1 MAQSTGNYGGPGFGA
16 VGKRQKKHLSPS
28 SNIEYNDEFNENDP
42 EANFITS
49 EGGSIEIGS
58 HITHRSLSRSSQKPP
73 STRSSNK
80 AGSGSNHTRTNSQQH
95 GHHILHGHHGH
106 HNIFDQVTAPTH
118 DPAGR
123 PLRRHGTETFG
134 DVLLHPLKELEL
146 HRKRVE
152 EFDAE
157 KKEFQTTHPELLD
170 PKADTKP
177 EIKPV
182 IRIIVHFIHLVGDQ
196 DLLMSSHLI
205 EQLREPLSLTDIE
218 ITRLRK
224 IDDTDGLIEFFHK
237 TKRDY
242 SLKIHKTVNIRTE
255 LREAAAEFK
264 KNKRSS
270 SDSDDSIPRRREI
283 VGTDTQETRE
293 QVDPAIV
300 LVSPPATESPKQE
313 QSEKLQVPE
322 NNGVT
327 TKHVEEPEKLS
338 EKPRTETHPLSHLS
352 GTVIRLN
359 ENVYLEI
366 KSYKPKDEEEGRESG
381 AGRRPIFVLPDADL
395 SDDTE
400 EETKAT
406 WVELFG
412 DVFYVGWLTTFTHA
426 NHITGQEQLGIYA
439 AWFVVMWWTWC
450 SSALYSSRYDSGD
463 VMHHIYKVIELCG
476 LVGMAAS
483 SNGFWQDSPKG
494 FIIGYMV
501 MKAVLLIE
509 YGVVLIAAIISGS
522 FARKTLAA
530 YVAINAIS
538 IIMWGCSL
546 LFPTN
551 QTARY
556 LLWYISIGAEFIV
569 NVALKKNKQTS
580 LAASHLAERFGLFT
594 LIILGENC
602 MGFIT
607 MVSDAEAHVP
617 VVVSIMFGL
626 IIIFNFFFM
635 YFDDFNTEILNE
647 IEVSQMWVWLHFP
660 LHLCQVAFGI
670 ALIDVIT
677 IFRLGWDDGEAGA
690 ELMREACHEVEAE
703 LHLPAA
709 TTATSEAAGHSLIT
723 ALRVASGAGGET
735 EACEEIPDTRFVF
748 QAFWISAG
756 LILCINALIKLVN
769 TRVDAKWSRIICASR
784 ILNAVLFFGLSAA
797 TYDNLTGISMLAIMM
812 SCMLLQSAI
821 DLTD

>member
-1 MAQSTGNYGGPGFGA
+1 MAQGSGNYSGPGFGG
-16 VGKRQKKHLSPS
+16 VRRHPSTRQSP
-28 SNIEYNDEFNENDP
+28 SNIEYDDEFNENDP

-58 HITHRSLSRSSQKPP
+58 HITHRSMVNNSQKAS
-73 STRSSNK
+73 STRSSKKDIVGTHHN
-80 AGSGSNHTRTNSQQH
+80 H
-95 GHHILHGHHGH
+95 GHHGHHGH

-134 DVLLHPLKELEL
+134 DVLLHPIRELEL
-146 HRKRVE
+146 HRKRIK
-152 EFDAE
+152 EFDEE
-157 KKEFQTTHPELLD
+157 KKEFDASHPDMLD
-170 PKADTKP
+170 PNVKLEPKP
-177 EIKPV
+177 TVK
-182 IRIIVHFIHLVGDQ
+182 RIIVHFLHLVGDQ
-196 DLLMSSHLI
+196 DLDVTDDLI
-205 EQLREPLSLTDIE
+205 RQLWEPLSLTQKDVE
-218 ITRLRK
+218 KLK
-224 IDDTDGLIEFFHK
+224 NIDDTDSLIEFFHNS
-237 TKRDY
+237 KRDY
-242 SLKIHKTVNIRTE
+242 SLKIHKTVDIRTE
-255 LREAAAEFK
+255 LKEAAAEFK
-264 KNKRSS
+264 KKTRHNSS
-270 SDSDDSIPRRREI
+270 GSEDSIPRQKTLM
-283 VGTDTQETRE
+283 GADTQETRE
-293 QVDPAIV
+293 QADLAA
-300 LVSPPATESPKQE
+300 SPLEVKPHND
-313 QSEKLQVPE
+313 SEKLQVPE
-322 NNGVT
+322 LKEG
-327 TKHVEEPEKLS
+327 LS
-338 EKPRTETHPLSHLS
+338 EAQSKALEEKQNIADHEILSRLS
-352 GTVIRLN
+352 GTVIKLN

-366 KSYKPKDEEEGRESG
+366 KYSKPEEEE
-381 AGRRPIFVLPDADL
+381 AKEEKKRRQIFILPDADL

-412 DVFYVGWLTTFTHA
+412 DLFYVGWLTTFTHA

-450 SSALYSSRYDSGD
+450 SSALYSSRYDSAD

-483 SNGFWQDSPKG
+483 SNGFWKDDPKG

-509 YGVVLIAAIISGS
+509 YSVVLVAAIISGS
-522 FARKTLAA
+522 FARKPLMA
-530 YVAINAIS
+530 YVGINMIAM
-538 IIMWGCSL
+538 IMWGCSL
-546 LFPTN
+546 LFPAN
-551 QTARY
+551 QMARY
-556 LLWYISIGAEFIV
+556 LFWYISIGAEFIV
-569 NVALKKNKQTS
+569 NVILKRNKQTS
-580 LAASHLAERFGLFT
+580 LAASHLGERFGLFT

-635 YFDDFNTEILNE
+635 YFDDFNAEVLSE
-647 IEVSQMWVWLHFP
+647 IEVSQLWVWLHFP

-670 ALIDVIT
+670 AMIDVIT

-703 LHLPAA
+703 LHLPA
-709 TTATSEAAGHSLIT
+709 TSSELAGHSLIA
-723 ALRVASGAGGET
+723 ALRVASGASGDA

-756 LILCINALIKLVN
+756 LILCLNAMIKLVN
-769 TRVDAKWSRIICASR
+769 TPIGAKWSYIICGSR
-784 ILNAVLFFGLSAA
+784 FLNAILFFGLSAA

-812 SCMLLQSAI
+812 CCLLLQSAI